1 MKTDDFVARTEQAV
15 REIISSQHLDERE
28 RAGKEE
34 ALLDLEFESIESP
47 SSVCHGDLP
56 RQKKVTTV

>member
-1 MKTDDFVARTEQAV
+1 MKTVDFVARTEQGV
-15 REIISSQHLDERE
+15 REIISSQHLDERQ
-28 RAGKEE
+28 RVGKEE

-47 SSVCHGDLP
+47 PLVCNGELP